1 MKYGKLSVERRRT
14 FTLDNTDIDHE
25 IVRDMGSGI
34 YAYSEYA
41 ARKALLENQ
50 VFQWDCAAFGF
61 PDDMIVHESDSPDFF
76 DIDVF
81 WRNES

>member
-14 FTLDNTDIDHE
+14 FTLDTTDIDQE
-25 IVRDMGSGI
+25 MALEMGHGM

-41 ARKALLENQ
+41 ARKALLENE
-50 VFQWDCAAFGF
+50 VFQWDCASFGF
-61 PDDMIVHESDSPDFF
+61 PDDMVIHESDSSDTF

-81 WRNES
+81 WRNKS